1 MKHFV
6 PAGYMLGR
14 IARQVLDLIM
24 VEIENPQQQTRIR
37 EKLLNPLMKYLF
49 WRLGPIIMGMYLLL
63 LVILVIQIMTMYRLN
78 DL

>member
-1 MKHFV
+1 
-6 PAGYMLGR
+6 MLGR

-63 LVILVIQIMTMYRLN
+63 LMILVIQIMTMYRLN